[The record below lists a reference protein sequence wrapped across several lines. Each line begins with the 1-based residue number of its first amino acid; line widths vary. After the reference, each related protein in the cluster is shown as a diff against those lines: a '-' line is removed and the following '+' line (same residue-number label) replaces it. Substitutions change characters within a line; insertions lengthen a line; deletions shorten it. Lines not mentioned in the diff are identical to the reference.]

1 MKKEIRNKMRLKRL
15 SLSKSEFW
23 DLNDKILERI
33 KSIDWSVYQCVH
45 IFLPIKENNEVD
57 TFEILSFFKYQYPN
71 LKIVIPRTNFKE
83 SKLENVVFDHYQT
96 VLCKNEYHIPEP
108 VYGHLIQSDL
118 IDVVFVPLLAFDED
132 GNRIGYGGGFYD
144 RFLSTCKEDVLKIGL
159 SLFPPLEEKLVTDE
173 FDIPLNQCI
182 TPERHYFFSNKK
194 L

>member
-96 VLCKNEYHIPEP
+96 VLRKNEYHIPEP